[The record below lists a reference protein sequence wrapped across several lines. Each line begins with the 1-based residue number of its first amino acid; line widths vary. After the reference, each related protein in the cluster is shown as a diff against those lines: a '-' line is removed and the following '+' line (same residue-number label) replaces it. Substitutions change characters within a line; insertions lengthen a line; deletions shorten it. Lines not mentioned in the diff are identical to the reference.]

1 MLGNPIWVLEDVY
14 LKLESTYLTHIS
26 GVLPGLNGTR
36 ERALQQV
43 QSRGKQTR
51 RLNPMN

>member
-26 GVLPGLNGTR
+26 GHTAGF
-36 ERALQQV
+36 EWD
-43 QSRGKQTR
+43 SGKSSAASAV
-51 RLNPMN
+51 